1 MDQAHVPPPHDP
13 TLAERVRRL
22 EVVVN
27 GNGRPGLAENVR
39 LLMTQGESHKLLLEA
54 VKTSTDQLLSTRL
67 MDEARREGSRRAI
80 TQIRGIAII
89 MLTLLGLDLSVGLRE
104 MFALLPLK

>member
-1 MDQAHVPPPHDP
+1 MDQAHIPPPHDP

-39 LLMTQGESHKLLLEA
+39 LLMTQGETHKTLLEC
-54 VKTSTDQLLSTRL
+54 VKKSTDQLLATR
-67 MDEARREGSRRAI
+67 MVDEARREGSRRAI

-89 MLTLLGLDLSVGLRE
+89 MLALLGIDLSVGLRE
-104 MFALLPLK
+104 MFSLLSLR